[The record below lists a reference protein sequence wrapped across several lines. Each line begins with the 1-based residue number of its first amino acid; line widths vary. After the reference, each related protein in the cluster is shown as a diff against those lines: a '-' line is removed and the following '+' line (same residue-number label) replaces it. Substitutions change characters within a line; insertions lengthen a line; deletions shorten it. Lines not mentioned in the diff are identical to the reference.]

1 MKLRNLSTGKAQE
14 KYTAWPITPLAE
26 LAREQGDNTV
36 LRLAF
41 KVACIARRWR
51 G

>member
-14 KYTAWPITPLAE
+14 KYTARPITPVAK

-41 KVACIARRWR
+41 KVA
-51 G
+51 